1 MIAYLEGTVTVAGTE
16 AVITVG
22 GGIGLDVQLSALSAD
37 KLPPVGQ
44 AVRLWTHLAVREDHW
59 SLYGFLDAEE
69 RQMFRL
75 LITVSGVGPKVAMG
89 MLGKASA
96 EEIARA
102 LRAGDEKALVRLP
115 GIGKKSAQRL
125 VVELGQ
131 QIPESVL
138 GGVALGAGGS
148 VESGGGGLVEALAV
162 MQAMGLGPAAAEAA
176 LVKARS
182 ADPSVSEDLEA
193 WVRAALR
200 GV

>member
-1 MIAYLEGTVTVAGTE
+1 MIAYLEGIVAAGGTE

-22 GGIGLDVQLSALSAD
+22 GGIGLDVQLSALAAD
-37 KLPPVGQ
+37 RLPAVGQ
-44 AVRLWTHLAVREDHW
+44 PVRLWTHLAVREDQW

-89 MLGKASA
+89 MLGKAPA
-96 EEIARA
+96 GDIALA

-131 QIPESVL
+131 RIPESVL
-138 GGVALGAGGS
+138 AGTALEGGGAAAQAAGGLS
-148 VESGGGGLVEALAV
+148 EALAV
-162 MQAMGLGPAAAEAA
+162 MQAMGLSAAAAETA
-176 LVKARS
+176 LVKART
-182 ADPSVSEDLEA
+182 ARPEVAEDLEA

-200 GV
+200 GA

>member
-1 MIAYLEGTVTVAGTE
+1 MIAYLEGTVTVGGTE

-22 GGIGLDVQLSALSAD
+22 GGIGLDVQLSALAAD
-37 KLPPVGQ
+37 RLPPVGQ
-44 AVRLWTHLAVREDHW
+44 PVRLWTHLAVREDSW
-59 SLYGFLDAEE
+59 SLFGFLDAEE

-102 LRAGDEKALVRLP
+102 LRAGDERALVRLP

-131 QIPESVL
+131 RIPESVL
-138 GGVALGAGGS
+138 AGVEPGSGAGEAS
-148 VESGGGGLVEALAV
+148 TGGLGEAIAV
-162 MQAMGLGPAAAEAA
+162 MQAMGLSPAAAEAA

-182 ADPSVSEDLEA
+182 ADQAVSEDLEL